1 MDLFL
6 LCLKI
11 FFCRIIDV
19 SMASYR
25 TVIMVKGKSTLAS
38 LIALVEGLIWFLVV
52 REALNFTSANFI
64 ETLYIALAYAGG
76 FAVGTFVGSW
86 IASKFTGGMV
96 QAQVVMT
103 SKNDEVVKAIQDA
116 GYALTIVTSNAT
128 AFSGEKYM
136 LFSEIKHSQL
146 NEFKSLVQS
155 LDKKAFVMVNETK
168 YVFNGFIKK

>member
-1 MDLFL
+1 MELVL

-11 FFCRIIDV
+11 FFCRIVDV

-25 TVIMVKGKSTLAS
+25 TVIMVKGKSKLAS
-38 LIALVEGLIWFLVV
+38 LIALIEGLIWFLVV
-52 REALNFTSANFI
+52 REALTFTSSNFI
-64 ETLYIALAYAGG
+64 ETLYIALAYASG
-76 FAVGTFVGSW
+76 FSVGTFTGSW
-86 IASKFTGGMV
+86 IASKYTGGMV

-103 SKNDEVVKAIQDA
+103 SKNYDAVKAIQDA

-136 LFSEIKHSQL
+136 LFSEIKNSQL
-146 NEFKSLVQS
+146 NDFKNLVQS
-155 LDKKAFVMVNETK
+155 LDEKAFVMVNETK

>member
-1 MDLFL
+1 MELLL
-6 LCLKI
+6 LCLKV

-25 TVIMVKGKSTLAS
+25 TVIMVKGKSKLAS
-38 LIALVEGLIWFLVV
+38 IIALIEGLIWFLVV
-52 REALNFTSANFI
+52 REALNFTSSSFL

-76 FAVGTFVGSW
+76 FSVGTFTGSW
-86 IASKFTGGMV
+86 IASKFTGGLV

-103 SKNDEVVKAIQDA
+103 SKNDEAVKKIQEA
-116 GYALTIVTSNAT
+116 GFALTIVTSNAT

-136 LFSEIKHSQL
+136 LFSEIKQSQIT
-146 NEFKSLVQS
+146 EFKELINS
-155 LDKKAFVMVNETK
+155 LDEKAFVMINETK